1 MAEFTVTATELNNK
15 AGELERLNKSL
26 EQKIQ
31 ALEQENNSLA
41 SMWEGDAK
49 EAFSTSFN
57 ADKAKMMLFNTEI
70 GKYVASL
77 RNIAAKYQAAES
89 TNVATA
95 SASS

>member
-1 MAEFTVTATELNNK
+1 MAEFTVTASELRNK

-31 ALEQENNSLA
+31 ALDNENRNLA

-49 EAFSTSFN
+49 DAFATSFER
-57 ADKAKMMLFNTEI
+57 DKAKMMLFHTEI
-70 GKYVASL
+70 GKYIAAL
-77 RNIAAKYQAAES
+77 RNIASKYDVAER

-95 SASS
+95 QAN

>member
-49 EAFSTSFN
+49 EALDRKS
-57 ADKAKMMLFNTEI
+57 
-70 GKYVASL
+70 V
-77 RNIAAKYQAAES
+77 
-89 TNVATA
+89 V
-95 SASS
+95 

>member
-31 ALEQENNSLA
+31 ALEQENSSLA

-49 EAFSTSFN
+49 EAFSTSFT
-57 ADKAKMMLFNTEI
+57 ADKAKMMLFHTEI

-89 TNVATA
+89 ANVATA
-95 SASS
+95 SAGS

>member
-31 ALEQENNSLA
+31 ALEQENSSLA

-49 EAFSTSFN
+49 EAFSTSFM
-57 ADKAKMMLFNTEI
+57 ADKAKMMLFHSEI

-77 RNIAAKYQAAES
+77 RNIAAKYEVAER
-89 TNVATA
+89 TNVTTA
-95 SASS
+95 SAGS